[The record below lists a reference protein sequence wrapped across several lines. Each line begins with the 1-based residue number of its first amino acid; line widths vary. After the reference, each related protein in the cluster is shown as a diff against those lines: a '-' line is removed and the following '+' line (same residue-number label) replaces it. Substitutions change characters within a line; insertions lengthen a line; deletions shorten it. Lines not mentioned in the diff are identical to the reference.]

1 MKNMKRIAALL
12 LVAALLMPLTA
23 ALGATYY
30 RVNTTWLK
38 AHSEPK
44 YSAKVLDSYRRDF
57 AVSVVQNLS
66 GGWAKV
72 RFRPGGQTAYVQK
85 KYLKACKSYTAYISK
100 DKTNL
105 RAGPST
111 SFSSKGWL
119 SRGTKVTVLTHG
131 AAFDYVSTPK
141 GKGYI
146 RNSCLTTK
154 KPKK

>member
-1 MKNMKRIAALL
+1 MKTLKRIAAIL
-12 LVAALLMPLTA
+12 LVAALMMPVA
-23 ALGATYY
+23 SALAATYY
-30 RVNTTWLK
+30 RVNTSWLK

-57 AVSVVQNLS
+57 AVTVIKNLS

-85 KYLKACKSYTAYISK
+85 KYLTACKRYTAYISE

-105 RAGPST
+105 RLGPAT
-111 SFSSKGWL
+111 SFNSKGQL
-119 SRGTKVTVLTHG
+119 KKGTKVTVLTHG

-146 RNSCLTTK
+146 RNSCLSTK